1 VTSLGLK
8 ILKFTKNYIKKNELP
23 PTYKEIM
30 AAVESKSRCAVGYAV
45 DRLEEEQLI
54 KRIPG
59 RARNIWPV

>member
-1 VTSLGLK
+1 
-8 ILKFTKNYIKKNELP
+8 
-23 PTYKEIM
+23 M

-59 RARNIWPV
+59 RARNIWPVQ

>member
-1 VTSLGLK
+1 
-8 ILKFTKNYIKKNELP
+8 
-23 PTYKEIM
+23 M

-59 RARNIWPV
+59 RARNIWPVQACNFIGDIALPSSISSGSIM